1 MEAKRPSDARV
12 RFAKNMKYYRKL
24 RGITLM
30 RLQGLT
36 GLTYGYLGEVER
48 LHVNISLDNMDRIA
62 KALEVPLP
70 QMLEGPLEPPV

>member
-1 MEAKRPSDARV
+1 
-12 RFAKNMKYYRKL
+12 
-24 RGITLM
+24 M